1 MKYMLDTNICIYIIK
16 EKPPIVLDRF
26 KENYRKGLCISS
38 VTLAEL
44 AHGVEKSASR
54 EKNALMLK
62 RLIEFLP
69 VIPFD
74 DAASYEYGK
83 ICAYL
88 QKQGTPIGQMDMLIA
103 AHAKVNYLTLVTNNT
118 REFLRVPG
126 LDVENWYE

>member
-54 EKNALMLK
+54 EKNALMLE
-62 RLIEFLP
+62 RLVEFLP

-103 AHAKVNYLTLVTNNT
+103 AHAKVNLLTLVTNNT
-118 REFLRVPG
+118 REFMRVPG

>member
-118 REFLRVPG
+118 REFLRVSG